1 MTDRIGDTIRFYE
14 LLELLS
20 DRVGGPRLLRNCR
33 AGTDWPQRGVYF
45 VFENGEPRSGERA
58 GQRVVRVGTH
68 GLKKGS
74 RRTLWRRLRQ
84 HRGTSRSGL
93 GNLRFRRGRVTHWI

>member
-1 MTDRIGDTIRFYE
+1 MADRLGDTVRFYQ

-33 AGTDWPQRGVYF
+33 AGMDWPPRGVYF
-45 VFENGEPRSGERA
+45 FFENGELRSGTGA
-58 GQRVVRVGTH
+58 GGRVVRVGTH
-68 GLKKGS
+68 GLTKGS
-74 RRTLWRRLRQ
+74 RSTLWRRLRQ